1 MFSQSKPIRLL
12 VLSTNA
18 VEKMSVID
26 HTCYTLVPVK
36 FSEEDADEPSEESID
51 RDAEEIIEEFDA
63 VLTDSKLTAQKDK
76 SSKQVCSLSFL
87 TKQTFQW
94 LSKTKISKQDLR
106 S

>member
-1 MFSQSKPIRLL
+1 
-12 VLSTNA
+12 
-18 VEKMSVID
+18 MSVID

-76 SSKQVCSLSFL
+76 SNKQVCSIIFDKTDFSITFK
-87 TKQTFQW
+87 KQKF
-94 LSKTKISKQDLR
+94 
-106 S
+106 